1 MVETLDI
8 GTFVF
13 NRLNASTDLEQY
25 LGAKGNIYPV
35 VADNKVQGTF
45 VVYRRVALSSESTKD
60 MYKQDKAQ
68 VEIVVVSKKY
78 TEGLNAAKQ
87 IRTLLEFQ
95 HATYNNLD
103 INDCH
108 IVQAQESYENEMFVQ
123 RMTFAMTIE

>member
-1 MVETLDI
+1 MVQTLDI

-13 NRLNASTDLEQY
+13 NRLNSSADLEQY

-45 VVYRRVALSSESTKD
+45 IVYRRVALASESTKD
-60 MYKQDKAQ
+60 MYKQDKVQ
-68 VEIVVVSKKY
+68 VEIVIVSKKY
-78 TEGLNAAKQ
+78 TEGLQAATEV
-87 IRTLLEFQ
+87 RSLMEFQ